1 MTRGQSLL
9 LGLGVFGLGG
19 LGYALFKVSGL
30 EGFSAGIAAEALL
43 VLVVFGWT
51 GSYLFRVVTGRMT
64 YMEQRR
70 RYRDA
75 YDAVTDAELQKRF
88 EALSPEQQEALLREV
103 GQLPAEPADPTEAS
117 GGR

>member
-19 LGYALFKVSGL
+19 LGYALFLLSGL

-75 YDAVTDAELQKRF
+75 YDAATDAELQKRF
-88 EALSPEQQEALLREV
+88 EALSPEDQEALLREV
-103 GQLPAEPADPTEAS
+103 GQLPADPAGPADPSA
-117 GGR
+117 GR